1 MKILVIG
8 GTGLIGANVVQ
19 RLRANGHEIVAAS
32 PRTGVDTLT
41 GAGLDEAMAGAQ
53 VVVDVSNSPS
63 FEDQA
68 VMAFF
73 QTSGRNLLTAAARAG
88 VEHYVALSVVGAG
101 RLPES
106 GYMRAKVVQENL
118 IRASKIPYTILC
130 ATQFF
135 EFVEGIV
142 NSGVQGG
149 MIRLSPALVQPI
161 AADDVAAVL
170 ADLAVATPINGMTE
184 VGGPDR
190 FPLDELG
197 RKFLAARGDHR
208 EVVADVHARYFGSEL
223 DDRSLVAGV
232 GARTGPTRFH
242 NWLTRSG
249 A

>member
-1 MKILVIG
+1 MKIVVIG
-8 GTGLIGANVVQ
+8 GTGLIGSNVVQ

-41 GAGLDEAMAGAQ
+41 GAGLADAVAGAQ

-88 VEHYVALSVVGAG
+88 VEHYVALSIVGAE

-106 GYMRAKVVQENL
+106 GYMRAKVAQENL
-118 IRASKIPYTILC
+118 IRASKMPYTILH

-142 NSGVQGG
+142 NSGAQGDTV
-149 MIRLSPALVQPI
+149 RLSPALVQPI

-170 ADLAVATPINGMTE
+170 ADLAVAAPINDTTE

-197 RKFLAARGDHR
+197 RKFLAARGDR
-208 EVVADVHARYFGSEL
+208 RQVIADVHARYFGSEL
-223 DDRSLVAGV
+223 NDRSLVAGV
-232 GARTGPTRFH
+232 DARTGPTRFH
-242 NWLTRSG
+242 NWLTRP
-249 A
+249 AA